1 MVNKN
6 IIAIVFFIV
15 GNLFSRDWVEVN
27 SPSPSEPAV
36 VVLSNTQE
44 AVKLSFELSGYF
56 SEKTIGGTKITIP
69 GGVPI
74 LEKGSPELP
83 IITRSIQIP
92 DLAKMEL

>member
-1 MVNKN
+1 MINRN

-44 AVKLSFELSGYF
+44 AVKLSFELSG
-56 SEKTIGGTKITIP
+56 
-69 GGVPI
+69 
-74 LEKGSPELP
+74 
-83 IITRSIQIP
+83 
-92 DLAKMEL
+92 